1 MKQMSDLISYICFIN
16 SLGKFSA
23 TMFPFPIFRET
34 KCIFLINV
42 HKGIDLMLKIIYYT
56 HYLLFKYGRKA
67 IGGRIIKKYYKIL
80 QKIRLIQK
88 TI

>member
-1 MKQMSDLISYICFIN
+1 
-16 SLGKFSA
+16 
-23 TMFPFPIFRET
+23 
-34 KCIFLINV
+34 
-42 HKGIDLMLKIIYYT
+42 MLKIIYYT